1 MIRLLRSHRAP
12 SDKELIAQVA
22 NGQFEALGE
31 LFDRYEADVRRFI
44 GRLGVGTGD
53 ADDLVQ
59 LTFLEV
65 IQAAE
70 RFDASFPV
78 KNWLLGLAVVLV
90 RRHRRAAARAAASVV
105 TWARSL
111 LAEAPST
118 PGTALD
124 RDQELHR
131 FQTAYAQL
139 SPKKRE
145 VFTLIALEGLS
156 GEEVARALGIPVA
169 TVRTRLHN
177 ARRELRFSLSSEDEP

>member
-1 MIRLLRSHRAP
+1 MHVLRSQSAP
-12 SDKELIAQVA
+12 SETELIAQVA

-44 GRLGVGTGD
+44 GRLGVGPGD

-65 IQAAE
+65 IQAAP

-78 KNWLLGLAVVLV
+78 KNWLFGLAVVLV
-90 RRHRRAAARAAASVV
+90 RRHRRAGARAAASLV

-111 LAEAPST
+111 LTEAPTT
-118 PGTALD
+118 PWTELD
-124 RDQELHR
+124 RDRELHR
-131 FQTAYAQL
+131 FQCAFARL

-145 VFTLIALEGLS
+145 VFALIVLEGLS
-156 GEEVARALGIPVA
+156 GDEVARTLGIPVA

-177 ARRELRFSLSSEDEP
+177 ARQELRDSLSSEDEP